1 MDNILS
7 DEEKQKIMD
16 SLNRERPHI
25 IAPAQQEPIDLK
37 QAAINAGI
45 SDAPASSFPM
55 ISGMF
60 APADAKIK
68 TYAGKGGAVTTPALN
83 RVGGPLDVSPA
94 GVASTVADPLNYVG
108 PGMAMGGIKNIAAKE
123 LPNIGY
129 GVFGKLR
136 GMMQNPEVENA
147 LSIPAKEALKDA
159 PSALSSSIKLP
170 ATHPEMTNL
179 KNTIN
184 QLVEEKGLYSP
195 EVQKAQQFYNK
206 KLE

>member
-16 SLNRERPHI
+16 SLNRERPRI
-25 IAPAQQEPIDLK
+25 VAPTPQEPIDLK
-37 QAAINAGI
+37 QAAINAGV

-60 APADAKIK
+60 APKDAMYKA
-68 TYAGKGGAVTTPALN
+68 YGKGGAAPAVPALN

-94 GVASTVADPLNYVG
+94 DVVSTVADPLNYVG
-108 PGMAMGGIKNIAAKE
+108 PGGAMGGIKSIAKKE

-136 GMMQNPEVENA
+136 GMIQNPEVENA

-159 PSALSSSIKLP
+159 PSALQSVIKLP
-170 ATHPEMTNL
+170 ANHPEMTNL